1 MKTYNYFQD
10 PGHGWVRV
18 KMSEL
23 VELGIADK
31 ISSYSYVSASGKS
44 VYLEEDMDLST
55 FLSAKGIEKL
65 SELPTRTKYSEKSSY
80 IRTLKHYVPPTT
92 L

>member
-1 MKTYNYFQD
+1 MKPYNYFQD
-10 PGHGWVRV
+10 PAHGWVRV

-23 VELGIADK
+23 MELGIADK

-44 VYLEEDMDLST
+44 VYLEEDLDLST

-65 SELPTRTKYSEKSSY
+65 SDLPIRTKHSNKLSY
-80 IRTLKHYVPPTT
+80 VRSLKNYEAPASF
-92 L
+92 

>member
-1 MKTYNYFQD
+1 MKPYNYFQD
-10 PGHGWVRV
+10 PAHGWVRV

-23 VELGIADK
+23 MELGIADK

-44 VYLEEDMDLST
+44 VYLEEDLDLST

-65 SELPTRTKYSEKSSY
+65 SDLPIRTKHSDKPSY
-80 IRTLKHYVPPTT
+80 VRSLKNYQALTSF
-92 L
+92 

>member
-1 MKTYNYFQD
+1 MTPYNYFQD
-10 PGHGWVRV
+10 AGHGWVRV

-44 VYLEEDMDLST
+44 VYLEEDLDLST
-55 FLSAKGIEKL
+55 FLSAKRIEKL
-65 SELPTRTKYSEKSSY
+65 SDLNIREKYSDKPSY
-80 IRTLKHYVPPTT
+80 IRSLKNYEPTT
-92 L
+92 TL

>member
-1 MKTYNYFQD
+1 MKRYNYFQD

-18 KMSEL
+18 KMNEL
-23 VELGIADK
+23 IELGIADK

-44 VYLEEDMDLST
+44 VYLEEDLDLST
-55 FLSAKGIEKL
+55 FLSAKNIEKL
-65 SELPTRTKYSEKSSY
+65 SELPTLEKYTNKLSY
-80 IRTLKHYVPPTT
+80 IRSLKNYEAPTT